1 MASPSIAVSETVLLV
16 ASTEQHFSKNVY
28 YHTIVVD
35 NSGDS
40 GGTGLTTNNFEVY
53 VCTDGGTATVGGAN
67 CEMVPAGQTRT
78 FSNLQPLPNPNVTSG
93 AAKYS
98 NGATTAFDQ
107 SESVGWTAQSG
118 NAVTGCTYCSVITA
132 GTPEVT
138 ITFE

>member
-1 MASPSIAVSETVLLV
+1 MAAPSIAVSETVLLV
-16 ASTEQHFSKNVY
+16 GGTEQHFSKNVY

-35 NSGDS
+35 NSGDP
-40 GGTGLTTNNFEVY
+40 GGTGTAGASEVY
-53 VCTDGGTATVGGAN
+53 VATDGGTATAGAGGN
-67 CEMVPAGQTRT
+67 CEMVPAGQSRV
-78 FSNLQPLPNPNVTSG
+78 FSNLQPLPNPNVVSG
-93 AAKYS
+93 AAKYY

-118 NAVTGCTYCSVITA
+118 NAVTGCTYCSIISA